1 MRRSKWNLI
10 QVCLQ
15 KHWLTITANRII
27 FNSIYPGERQSPLSF
42 LLIAKVVVDG
52 NLNYKGLNLFLLY
65 YFIKHFTHFILSS
78 LSNTTEYEKDH
89 VESRPKK
96 TGRHPSPEE
105 GEESSDEQPTVDGGG
120 EKAAEGFGPPRGEG
134 GSF

>member
-1 MRRSKWNLI
+1 MKPDSSVFTKALAYNYCQQDHFQFFLPWRKTKPSLFFAHCQGGSRWQP
-10 QVCLQ
+10 QVS
-15 KHWLTITANRII
+15 RIK
-27 FNSIYPGERQSPLSF
+27 FVSF
-42 LLIAKVVVDG
+42 
-52 NLNYKGLNLFLLY
+52 LY
-65 YFIKHFTHFILSS
+65 YFIKHFTHFILSL

-120 EKAAEGFGPPRGEG
+120 EKAAEGFGPPRGQG